1 MMLVS
6 ALTIGVAVAVARASQ
21 QGAPRLS
28 PEAEELQKRFP
39 YPVVRDQ
46 RGVVP
51 PGPRP
56 LPSPPLGDGPWIS
69 STLEQRDIKVSVVT
83 TGLSHPWSLAFL
95 PDGSILITERAGR
108 LRIVRNGVLDPAP
121 VAGTPQVLSRATMA
135 GLMDIALHPDFAQ
148 NKWIYISYHKPL
160 APGVAANSILRGTWD
175 GKALTDVRDVFV
187 SDDVDTEASRIVFG
201 RDGMLYMGIGGPGT
215 GPRVSV
221 DRAQHT
227 NDLAGK
233 VLRLND
239 DGSVPPDN
247 PFVGKSG
254 YKPAIFTIGHRV
266 PLGLTLNPFTGEI
279 WEDENGPN
287 GGDELNVLKPGRN
300 YGWPI
305 VSYGRDYNGPRFPP
319 TAPGFEEPVVF
330 WVPSIAAS
338 GLTFYTGDRFP
349 GWKRNAF
356 VGGMREGEVAPTGQL
371 QRIAFNDKW
380 EELRRES
387 LLRDLHQRIRDV
399 RQGPDGLL
407 YLLTDE
413 DQGALIRIEP
423 LAPASSAVAARPSR
437 SRSRCAEK
445 RNRRDCGSVAVPVI

>member
-1 MMLVS
+1 MRVMLVS
-6 ALTIGVAVAVARASQ
+6 ALTIGVAVADARASQ
-21 QGAPRLS
+21 QSPPQLPR
-28 PEAEELQKRFP
+28 ETEELAKRFP
-39 YPVVRDQ
+39 YPVIRDQ
-46 RGVVP
+46 RGVIP

-83 TGLSHPWSLAFL
+83 KGLSHPWSLAFL
-95 PDGSILITERAGR
+95 PDGSILITERVGR

-148 NKWIYISYHKPL
+148 NKWIYVSYHKPL
-160 APGVAANSILRGTWD
+160 APGVAANSVLRGTWD

-201 RDGMLYMGIGGPGT
+201 KDGMLYMGIGGPGT
-215 GPRVSV
+215 GPHVSV

-233 VLRLND
+233 VLRLRD

-266 PLGLTLNPFTGEI
+266 QLGLTLNPFTGEI
-279 WEDENGPN
+279 WEHENGPN
-287 GGDELNVLKPGRN
+287 GGDEINILKPGRN

-305 VSYGRDYNGPRFPP
+305 VSYGRDYPGPWHNEVPGH
-319 TAPGFEEPVVF
+319 AGFEAPVVL
-330 WVPSIAAS
+330 WIPAIAVS
-338 GLTFYTGDRFP
+338 GMAFYTGDKLP
-349 GWKRNAF
+349 KWKGDVF
-356 VGGMREGEVAPTGQL
+356 VGSLRTGEIPGTGHL
-371 QRIAFNDKW
+371 ERILFNEKMQ
-380 EELRRES
+380 ELRRES
-387 LLRDLHQRIRDV
+387 LLTELRQRIRDV

-407 YLLTDE
+407 YVLTDE
-413 DQGALIRIEP
+413 KDGALLRIEP
-423 LAPASSAVAARPSR
+423 A
-437 SRSRCAEK
+437 
-445 RNRRDCGSVAVPVI
+445 D

>member
-1 MMLVS
+1 
-6 ALTIGVAVAVARASQ
+6 
-21 QGAPRLS
+21 
-28 PEAEELQKRFP
+28 
-39 YPVVRDQ
+39 
-46 RGVVP
+46 
-51 PGPRP
+51 
-56 LPSPPLGDGPWIS
+56 
-69 STLEQRDIKVSVVT
+69 
-83 TGLSHPWSLAFL
+83 
-95 PDGSILITERAGR
+95 
-108 LRIVRNGVLDPAP
+108 
-121 VAGTPQVLSRATMA
+121 MA

-160 APGVAANSILRGTWD
+160 VPGVAANAVLRGTWD
-175 GKALTDVRDVFV
+175 GKALTDVHDVFV

-201 RDGMLYMGIGGPGT
+201 TDGMLYMGIGGPGT

-233 VLRLND
+233 VLRLRD

-266 PLGLTLNPFTGEI
+266 QLGLALNPFTGEI
-279 WEDENGPN
+279 WEHENGPN

-319 TAPGFEEPVVF
+319 SAPGFEEPVVF

-349 GWKRNAF
+349 GWTRNAF

-371 QRIAFNDKW
+371 QRIVFNDKW

-387 LLRDLHQRIRDV
+387 LLRDLHQRVRDV

-413 DQGALIRIEP
+413 DQAALIRIEP
-423 LAPASSAVAARPSR
+423 VAPASSAAATRPPR
-437 SRSRCAEK
+437 
-445 RNRRDCGSVAVPVI
+445 

>member
-1 MMLVS
+1 MGRIDPVVS
-6 ALTIGVAVAVARASQ
+6 AFTRTRPAEAGHYHGDELRIAMKLIFASALVIGVAAAGAAQ
-21 QGAPRLS
+21 QGPPRLS

-39 YPVVRDQ
+39 YPVVRDM

-56 LPSPPLGDGPWIS
+56 LPSPPLGEGPWIYA
-69 STLEQRDIKVSVVT
+69 TLEQRDIKVSVVT
-83 TGLSHPWSLAFL
+83 KGLSHPWGLAFL
-95 PDGSILITERAGR
+95 PDGSILITERIGR
-108 LRIVRNGVLDPAP
+108 LRIVRNGALDPAP
-121 VAGTPQVLSRATMA
+121 VGSTPQVLSRGTMA
-135 GLMDIALHPDFAQ
+135 GLMDIALHPNFAQ
-148 NKWIYISYHKPL
+148 NHWIYISYHKPL

-175 GKALTDVRDVFV
+175 GGALTDVRDVFV
-187 SDDVDTEASRIVFG
+187 SDDVDTEASRIAFG
-201 RDGMLYMGIGGPGT
+201 ADGMLYMGIGGPGT
-215 GPRVSV
+215 GPHVSV

-233 VLRLND
+233 ILRLKD
-239 DGSVPPDN
+239 DGTVPPDN
-247 PFVGKSG
+247 PFVGRVG
-254 YKPAIFTIGHRV
+254 YKPSIFTIGHRV
-266 PLGLTLNPFTGEI
+266 QLGLALNPFTGEI
-279 WEDENGPN
+279 WEHENGPN

-319 TAPGFEEPVVF
+319 SAPGFEEPVVF

-349 GWKRNAF
+349 NWKRNAL
-356 VGGMREGEVAPTGQL
+356 VGGMREGEVAPSGQL
-371 QRIAFNDKW
+371 QRIVFNDRW
-380 EELRRES
+380 EELRREP

-413 DQGALIRIEP
+413 DQAALLRIESTTP
-423 LAPASSAVAARPSR
+423 SS
-437 SRSRCAEK
+437 
-445 RNRRDCGSVAVPVI
+445 

>member
-1 MMLVS
+1 
-6 ALTIGVAVAVARASQ
+6 
-21 QGAPRLS
+21 
-28 PEAEELQKRFP
+28 
-39 YPVVRDQ
+39 
-46 RGVVP
+46 
-51 PGPRP
+51 
-56 LPSPPLGDGPWIS
+56 
-69 STLEQRDIKVSVVT
+69 
-83 TGLSHPWSLAFL
+83 
-95 PDGSILITERAGR
+95 
-108 LRIVRNGVLDPAP
+108 
-121 VAGTPQVLSRATMA
+121 
-135 GLMDIALHPDFAQ
+135 
-148 NKWIYISYHKPL
+148 
-160 APGVAANSILRGTWD
+160 
-175 GKALTDVRDVFV
+175 
-187 SDDVDTEASRIVFG
+187 VFG
-201 RDGMLYMGIGGPGT
+201 KDGMLYMGIGGPGT
-215 GPRVSV
+215 GPHVSV

-233 VLRLND
+233 VLRLRD

-266 PLGLTLNPFTGEI
+266 QLGLTLNPFTGEI
-279 WEDENGPN
+279 WEHENGPN

-319 TAPGFEEPVVF
+319 SAPGFEEPVVF

-349 GWKRNAF
+349 GWTRNAF

-371 QRIAFNDKW
+371 QRIVFNDKW

-387 LLRDLHQRIRDV
+387 LLRDLHQRVRDV

-413 DQGALIRIEP
+413 DQAALIRIEP
-423 LAPASSAVAARPSR
+423 AAPASSAVATRPPR
-437 SRSRCAEK
+437 
-445 RNRRDCGSVAVPVI
+445 

>member
-1 MMLVS
+1 MRLMLAS
-6 ALTIGVAVAVARASQ
+6 AIVIGVAVLRASQ
-21 QGAPRLS
+21 PLGPPRLT
-28 PEAEELQKRFP
+28 PEDEALQKRFP

-56 LPSPPLGDGPWIS
+56 LPSPPLGDGPW
-69 STLEQRDIKVSVVT
+69 TYATFEQRAIKVTVVT
-83 TGLSHPWSLAFL
+83 KGLSHPWSLAFV
-95 PDGSILITERAGR
+95 PDGGILITERVGR
-108 LRIVRNGVLDPAP
+108 LRLVRHGVLDPAP
-121 VAGTPQVLSRATMA
+121 VAGTQPVLSRATMA
-135 GLMDIALHPDFAQ
+135 GLMDIALHPNFAQ

-160 APGVAANSILRGTWD
+160 APGVAANSILRGTWN
-175 GKALTDVRDVFV
+175 GTALTDVRDVFV
-187 SDDVDTEASRIVFG
+187 SDDVDTEASRIAFG

-233 VLRLND
+233 VLRLRD
-239 DGSVPPDN
+239 DGAVPPDN

-266 PLGLTLNPFTGEI
+266 QLGLALNPYTGEI

-287 GGDELNVLKPGRN
+287 GGDELNVLRPGRN

-305 VSYGRDYNGPRFPP
+305 VSYGRDYTGPRFPP
-319 TAPGFEEPVVF
+319 SAPGFEEPVVF

-338 GLTFYTGDRFP
+338 GLAFYTGDRFP
-349 GWKRNAF
+349 TWTRNAF
-356 VGGMREGEVAPTGQL
+356 VGGLREGEVAPSGQL
-371 QRIAFNDKW
+371 QRIVFNDAW
-380 EELRRES
+380 EELRREP
-387 LLRDLHQRIRDV
+387 LLRELHQRIRDV

-407 YLLTDE
+407 YVLTDE
-413 DQGALIRIEP
+413 DPAALLRIEP
-423 LAPASSAVAARPSR
+423 I
-437 SRSRCAEK
+437 
-445 RNRRDCGSVAVPVI
+445 D